1 MRNGTVLQAKGY
13 PYLVAELLDDA
24 PLARRLEGA
33 SYVTLRLKSS
43 MYHRF
48 HAPCDGRL
56 VSVRRI
62 AGDTWNVNPPTLK
75 VIERVYC
82 RNARA
87 VLELRGAADEGLVTL
102 VPVAAILVSSLR
114 IHGIDRPLDAAY
126 AGPAEL
132 RPERVVRRG
141 DELGYFEHGS
151 TIILFV
157 PPGWYLDAR
166 RTGGSI
172 VRAGMPLFRR
182 APLRNIADNRA

>member
-1 MRNGTVLQAKGY
+1 
-13 PYLVAELLDDA
+13 
-24 PLARRLEGA
+24 
-33 SYVTLRLKSS
+33 

-56 VSVRRI
+56 ESVRRI
-62 AGDTWNVNPPTLK
+62 AGDTWNVNPVTLR
-75 VIERVYC
+75 VIERVFC

-87 VLELRGAADEGLVTL
+87 ILELHSASDGSLVTL

-114 IHGIDRPLDAAY
+114 IHGLDTPLDAAY

-132 RPERVVRRG
+132 RPARPVRRG

-151 TIILFV
+151 TIIVFA
-157 PPGWYLDAR
+157 PTEWQLDAR
-166 RTGGSI
+166 RTDGSI

-182 APLRNIADNRA
+182 PPGRNTADK